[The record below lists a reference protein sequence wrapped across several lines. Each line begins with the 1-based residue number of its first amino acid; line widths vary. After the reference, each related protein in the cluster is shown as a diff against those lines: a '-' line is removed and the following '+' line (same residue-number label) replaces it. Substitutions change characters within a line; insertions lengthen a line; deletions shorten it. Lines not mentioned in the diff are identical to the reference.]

1 MLSPIGI
8 TPSALSGPLRFIKNS
23 HKSNKIP
30 IASNQ
35 KLKSLTILASD
46 TTRVAIIVPE
56 KTPSFLLFDLHRA

>member
-8 TPSALSGPLRFIKNS
+8 TPSALSVPLRFIKNS

-35 KLKSLTILASD
+35 ELKSLTILASD